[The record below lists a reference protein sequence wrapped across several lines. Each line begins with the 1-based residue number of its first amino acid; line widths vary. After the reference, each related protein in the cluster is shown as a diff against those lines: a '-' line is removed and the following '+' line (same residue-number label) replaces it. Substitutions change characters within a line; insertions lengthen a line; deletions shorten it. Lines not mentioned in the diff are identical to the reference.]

1 MQSRLLTFTNSR
13 GESIT
18 FRNGSSFFINS
29 VEGLGDVDAEIQMQ
43 QAPYQDGLS
52 YIDSVLTT
60 RHISFQ
66 VNIRGVD
73 DTDISQKRSKLA
85 ALFNPKLGPGT
96 LEYRY
101 GEVVRIID
109 AVAEHVP
116 KFPSGFDNRGRQH
129 QVGLVDLI
137 CPNPYWRSTSII
149 EEPAFESLFEFPFEG
164 EYEFGMQR
172 NDRLI
177 YNDGDTPAPIQ
188 VDFYGPAE
196 SPIIENLTT
205 GEFIRINKRLE
216 EGQIFKID
224 TADSSLF
231 FVDEDGT
238 KTNVFHWIDLDST
251 YFKLEIGENDITCHC
266 AISNNQKDF
275 DIYYSKLFNAV

>member
-43 QAPYQDGLS
+43 QAPYQDGSS

-116 KFPSGFDNRGRQH
+116 KFPSGFDNRGRRH
-129 QVGLVDLI
+129 QIGLVDLI
-137 CPNPYWRSTSII
+137 CPNPYWQSTSIT

-164 EYEFGMQR
+164 EFEFGMQR

-177 YNDGDTPAPIQ
+177 YNDGDAPAPIQ
-188 VDFYGPAE
+188 VNFYGPAD

-251 YFKLEIGENDITCHC
+251 HFKLEIGENDITCHC